1 MDSTQSGAPTVN
13 LSPRQVGSGDSV
25 FCGCPET
32 GRNREAEKTQR
43 LSSKVPRPRLGDCRG
58 KGEPGQGRWGT
69 RPVLGRSRHRERQK
83 VFPGASDEPSSVP
96 RGGPGLW
103 LGCLLCTSSHLLA
116 SRVNGF
122 PAPSSLRGTTEQ
134 PQLWSHLIHCFSPS
148 PTPAHFRVYSPKSL
162 GRNAVGVSGMKQNKT
177 KNPPK
182 PNPLLGFFT
191 SLVVWAPPLEV
202 EVLMTPTGGDLGRH
216 PCPCPLYWQSTR
228 KEMPSCLECQRR
240 QVWWCYSHQHKNNI
254 YCKSFE
260 LLPICQT
267 QSKRKLASLFDHR

>member
-96 RGGPGLW
+96 RGGPGL
-103 LGCLLCTSSHLLA
+103 
-116 SRVNGF
+116 
-122 PAPSSLRGTTEQ
+122 
-134 PQLWSHLIHCFSPS
+134 
-148 PTPAHFRVYSPKSL
+148 
-162 GRNAVGVSGMKQNKT
+162 
-177 KNPPK
+177 
-182 PNPLLGFFT
+182 
-191 SLVVWAPPLEV
+191 
-202 EVLMTPTGGDLGRH
+202 
-216 PCPCPLYWQSTR
+216 
-228 KEMPSCLECQRR
+228 
-240 QVWWCYSHQHKNNI
+240 
-254 YCKSFE
+254 
-260 LLPICQT
+260 
-267 QSKRKLASLFDHR
+267 